1 MLQEIKDLQN
11 SAVSQLVTLV
21 SARRKKEFTFRAP
34 TGSGKTYMMADFMNR
49 ILGSRNDI
57 VFLVSSL
64 SKSEL
69 AEQNYNSFC
78 DLSYRGIFPHLNPYL
93 INSEQSSEGALHIPI
108 DCNVYVLPR
117 DLYKKK
123 SKLKDEGTFLNFLET
138 IKGNANL
145 FEGRA
150 GRAGKEIFVIKDEC
164 HIATKNLDELDQFF
178 SMVINFSATP
188 KLSKGQLPD
197 VEITNAEA
205 EEVRLIKQ
213 VKFFDNTASLDSLE
227 KKNADL
233 DAALD
238 EFERVRKDYINQLE
252 VSPCFIIQISNKDK
266 ALEELNKTILPVL
279 ANNKH
284 QELKWAY
291 ITGDKSGK
299 GCNTNDAGLKKLPIS
314 KWKEFMK
321 PKESSISVIIF
332 KMVISEGWDIPRAC
346 MLYQIRDTQSK
357 QLDEQVMGRVR
368 RNPRL
373 LDFERLEKEAQDL
386 ASTAWVWGIKPQDM
400 LLPKSV
406 RLVRDFDIKAK
417 IRVSPTRLRV
427 EKVKA
432 KVDVEELL
440 KGRKNR
446 QVKKSIFEIY
456 RQLLKYENEIQD
468 LCYDYADS
476 YQKWYHFMENI
487 DDIKKKYHSVVT
499 DYDNSMEKCPAVSFP
514 DSSCYN
520 KTDKS
525 LTSEDWV
532 WVLKEGDD
540 ESSDFSF
547 DSEAEKKWAEV
558 LKDIRKESIQKIT
571 NIHNSEQKF
580 LWGKNFPL
588 NSEIKFEYFLDGIHS
603 SYPDFIM
610 KDTKGRIHV
619 FEVKSVNKSSTFKI
633 DQEAY
638 ESKIEAI
645 KESYKASSKLTTH
658 IFYLPVL
665 DGNTWQISRFKNGEE
680 DTITKQ
686 MFEDSLK

>member
-11 SAVSQLVTLV
+11 RAVSQLVTLV

-279 ANNKH
+279 VNNKH

-446 QVKKSIFEIY
+446 QVKKSIFQIY

-476 YQKWYHFMENI
+476 YQKWHHFMENI

-571 NIHNSEQKF
+571 NFHSEQKF

-610 KDTKGRIHV
+610 KDTKGQIHI